1 MLTDPGAYRV
11 KLGLLVN
18 GEAEVLEF
26 QLDRQGPLENLGYLV
41 FEEYL
46 VLMVLL
52 VPKAKWAIGERVDHQ
67 DLKGRQEIS
76 EDQDLQGFRVL
87 EVLLEEL
94 ESRE

>member
-1 MLTDPGAYRV
+1 MLTVPGAYRV

-18 GEAEVLEF
+18 GEAEVHEV
-26 QLDRQGPLENLGYLV
+26 QLDHQGQLENLGYLV

-67 DLKGRQEIS
+67 DLKGRQEIL
-76 EDQDLQGFRVL
+76 EDQDQLVFKV
-87 EVLLEEL
+87 
-94 ESRE
+94 